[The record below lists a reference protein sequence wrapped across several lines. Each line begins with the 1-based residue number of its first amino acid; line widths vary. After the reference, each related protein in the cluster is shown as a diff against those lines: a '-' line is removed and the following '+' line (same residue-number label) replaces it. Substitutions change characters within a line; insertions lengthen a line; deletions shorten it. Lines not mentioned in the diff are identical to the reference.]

1 MQSDVSVIIQSVL
14 KPGRVWFR
22 LCALVCLLHTLTK
35 APLFAQNS
43 TPDRL
48 QVERVIEELVSE
60 LDPEES
66 GQEIAELVELLEDL
80 AANPSNINRANADE
94 LAGIPGIDF
103 RIAREIITYREQVN
117 PFEEISQLVEVPGIG
132 EVTYRKIR
140 PFVTTGSG
148 SQLRRDLYL
157 NRRYWTAGGR
167 FDLLSGVQSVVQKQ
181 EGYRRS
187 DSQTRYAG
195 TPLKLS
201 NRMRYR
207 SDRLSIN
214 LTQEKDPGESLN
226 GFTGFDYTSWH
237 VGVRNAGVLQNLVI
251 GDFRVSYGQGLILWT
266 GGSFGKSSQIRGA
279 AVKNDLGI
287 RPYTSTQETNAF
299 RGVAGTVGKN
309 LQVSGFYSSRPQ
321 TASEVNETDVRFPSA
336 SGLHRTQNERARRH
350 NLQQE
355 TLGGRV
361 RYHFRRGVIG
371 ISAYRNQYSRSVQ
384 RGAQPYQVHQFS
396 GNTLSA
402 TSADFQVSAGPA
414 LLFTEAAR
422 TDNGGTGLITG
433 SELDFKRQTTLSM
446 AYRRYSADFQSIFG
460 SGFGEQSRTQNEE
473 GFYLGLD
480 QALGEKMSFRGYYD
494 IYRTFAARF
503 RNSRPTTGTDG
514 LARIEFNPH
523 AELTLYAQ
531 YRHKKREQ
539 ETEQEDAFGRS
550 RLHMSHTLRSNVR
563 MQAEYSVHPSLRLR
577 SRLDFVRA
585 RQTTSSPTYGML
597 FFQDARFSP
606 GPDLTL
612 DLRITLFD
620 TDDFSS
626 RVFQFENDLL
636 YVMSN
641 TMLFDQ
647 GQRMYAVLR
656 YRPIP
661 SLTIRM
667 KAATTLYENRF
678 EIGSG
683 LDRIR
688 GNRRSDIG
696 LQIQLKL

>member
-1 MQSDVSVIIQSVL
+1 MHPNFSIAIHPVMQ
-14 KPGRVWFR
+14 PFPVWLR
-22 LCALVCLLHTLTK
+22 ICALLCLLHTLSK
-35 APLFAQNS
+35 SPLYAQNS
-43 TPDRL
+43 TSDRR
-48 QVERVIEELVSE
+48 QVEKVIEELVSE

-66 GQEIAELVELLEDL
+66 GQEIAELVELLENL
-80 AANPSNINRANADE
+80 AANPANINRATAGE

-103 RIAREIITYREQVN
+103 TIAREIITYRKQVN
-117 PFEEISQLVEVPGIG
+117 PFEKLSQLMEVPGIG

-148 SQLRRDLYL
+148 PQLRRDLYL
-157 NRRYWTAGGR
+157 NRRYWTADGR
-167 FDLLSGVQSVVQKQ
+167 FELLSRVQSVVQKQ
-181 EGYRRS
+181 EGYRRP
-187 DSQTRYAG
+187 DSLTRYAG

-201 NRMRYR
+201 NRIRYR

-214 LTQEKDPGESLN
+214 LTQEKDPGEPLN
-226 GFTGFDYTSWH
+226 GFAGFDYTSWH
-237 VGVRNAGVLQNLVI
+237 VGIRDAGALQNLVI
-251 GDFRVSYGQGLILWT
+251 GDFRVSYGQGLILWN
-266 GGSFGKSSQIRGA
+266 GGSFGKSSQVRGA
-279 AVKNDLGI
+279 AVKNGLGI

-309 LQVSGFYSSRPQ
+309 IQISGFYSSRPQ
-321 TASEVNETDVRFPSA
+321 TASEFNEADVRFPSA
-336 SGLHRTQNERARRH
+336 SGLHRTQNERARRY
-350 NLQQE
+350 NLRQE
-355 TLGGRV
+355 TVGGRI
-361 RYHFRRGVIG
+361 RYRFARGIAG
-371 ISAYRNQYSRSVQ
+371 ITAYRNQFSRSVQ
-384 RGAQPYQVHQFS
+384 RGTQPYQFHQFH
-396 GNTLSA
+396 GRDLSA
-402 TSADFQVSAGPA
+402 TGADLQLSAGPA

-433 SELDFKRQTTLSM
+433 SELDFNRQTTLSM

-480 QALGEKMSFRGYYD
+480 QSLGDKISFRGYYD
-494 IYRTFAARF
+494 IFRTFAPRF
-503 RNSRPTTGTDG
+503 RNSRPTSGTDG
-514 LARIEFNPH
+514 LARIEFTPH

-531 YRHKKREQ
+531 YRQKKREQ
-539 ETEQEDAFGRS
+539 ETELEDSFGRTT
-550 RLHMSHTLRSNVR
+550 LQMSHTVRSNLR

-606 GPDLTL
+606 GTNLTL

-661 SLTIRM
+661 SLTIRI

-688 GNRRSDIG
+688 GNRRSDVG
-696 LQIQLKL
+696 LQIRLLL